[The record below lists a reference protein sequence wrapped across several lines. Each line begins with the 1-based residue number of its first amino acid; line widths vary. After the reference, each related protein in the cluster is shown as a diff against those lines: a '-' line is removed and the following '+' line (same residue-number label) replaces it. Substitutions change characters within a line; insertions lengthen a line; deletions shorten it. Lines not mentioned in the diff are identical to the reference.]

1 MLKWI
6 LGLLLVIG
14 LLGGGTA
21 MWLYYY
27 VKQNA
32 NVEGTSAAAAY
43 ERVTEGRL
51 RENCSALLE
60 QLRSSDEINSDAQYK
75 SMCECY
81 ADNMFEKL
89 RDVPPDELDSH
100 VLKAEVNAT
109 SKAIFEKCANQ
120 VGLN

>member
-6 LGLLLVIG
+6 LGLLVVLC

-43 ERVTEGRL
+43 EKVTKRRL

-60 QLRSSDEINSDAQYK
+60 QIRSSDAINSDAQYK
-75 SMCECY
+75 SLCECY
-81 ADNMFEKL
+81 SDKMFEKL
-89 RDVPPDELDSH
+89 RDVPPDELDAY
-100 VLKAEVNAT
+100 VLKAEVNAI
-109 SKAIFEKCANQ
+109 SNRIFERCANEI
-120 VGLN
+120 GLN

>member
-6 LGLLLVIG
+6 LGLLLVIA

-32 NVEGTSAAAAY
+32 NVEGTSAAATY
-43 ERVTEGRL
+43 ERMTEKRL
-51 RENCSALLE
+51 RESCASFLE
-60 QLRSSDEINSDAQYK
+60 QFRTVDEINSDAQYK
-75 SMCECY
+75 SMCDCF
-81 ADNMFEKL
+81 ADSMFEKL
-89 RDVPPDELDSH
+89 RDVPPDELDAY
-100 VLKAEVNAT
+100 VLKADVNT
-109 SKAIFEKCANQ
+109 RSKAILEKCANQ